1 MGDSAE
7 IIEFLLKANKTI
19 AIVESCTGGLLNYAF
34 GKVSGA
40 SSVYRGGI
48 ISYQNAIKSE
58 VLGVDRE
65 ILEAKSAYSFE
76 VLDLMLAGV
85 LSVMQSDFAI
95 ATSGV
100 AGPSGGTE
108 DNPVGSVF
116 IGVRQVGYKSVMKKV
131 HFGGSRTEIQRKA
144 VKFAL
149 RLFSETFIKSQNR

>member
-7 IIEFLLKANKTI
+7 IIEFLQKANKTI

-85 LSVMQSDFAI
+85 LSVMKSDFAI

-116 IGVRQVGYKSVMKKV
+116 IGVKKRGEKSIIKKV
-131 HFGGSRTEIQRKA
+131 QIDGTRINIQRKA
-144 VKFAL
+144 TKLALELFIEAFAV
-149 RLFSETFIKSQNR
+149 

>member
-7 IIEFLLKANKTI
+7 IIEFLQKANKTI

-58 VLGVDRE
+58 VLGVDSE

-85 LSVMQSDFAI
+85 LSVMKSDFAI

-116 IGVRQVGYKSVMKKV
+116 IGVRQMKCKSVMKKV
-131 HFGGSRTEIQRKA
+131 HFSGSRTEIQSEA